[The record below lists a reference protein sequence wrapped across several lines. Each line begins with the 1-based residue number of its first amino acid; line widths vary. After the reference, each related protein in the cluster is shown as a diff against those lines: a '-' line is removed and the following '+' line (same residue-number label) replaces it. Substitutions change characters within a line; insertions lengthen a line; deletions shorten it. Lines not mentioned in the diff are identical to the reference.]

1 MSSRIVCFTTV
12 CLAAILLMGCG
23 PSGPKLHKIKGQV
36 THHGKPVK
44 YVYISFVP
52 DDPNTMA
59 TATGSADEN
68 GFFELMIGSTPGV
81 YPGGH
86 TVTAQ
91 DPLIAVG
98 ATTSKEPDFLAVTSK
113 YGPGKSTMK
122 FNVEKN
128 EYNLELKL
136 D

>member
-1 MSSRIVCFTTV
+1 MSSRIGFLSAACF
-12 CLAAILLMGCG
+12 AAMLFAGCS
-23 PSGPKLHKIKGQV
+23 PSGPKLYKIKGQV
-36 THHGKPVK
+36 THQGKPVK

-68 GFFELMIGSTPGV
+68 GYFELMIGSTPGV

-98 ATTSKEPDFLAVTSK
+98 ATTSKEPDFLAVIAK

-128 EYNLELKL
+128 ESNLELKM